1 MKPYSSLILLLAFL
15 LSATLVK
22 AQNELVDSLKR
33 ITHRVSNDSA
43 AKLYIK
49 IANIFTGANADSV
62 RKYAAIA
69 GKLASENSS
78 SRGDVLIQF
87 GNSYH
92 MENKIDSALNCY
104 NKALRYFEKIGNE
117 KGIGKVY
124 QSFSVVKNSLGD
136 FDGSI
141 SDSKKAA
148 AIYKK
153 INWSLGLVLV
163 CNNISASYFK
173 AGGYDS
179 AIVYS
184 RLAFSNSK
192 LLNDSLRY
200 YSMMSNYGSR
210 LAGTIKTDSA
220 IYYIQKSAPFLERN
234 GMYNL
239 LIPAYGNLAYALDKK
254 GPAWRNATKSA
265 LFRSIDYSIRS
276 GATDNLRH
284 VYRDLSLIYIQEQK
298 KDSAH
303 LYVLKTLAIIDSLA
317 QQDGLQIVHDM
328 ETKYETE
335 KKELQIR
342 NQTLELTAKEEQ
354 NRRKTQIIWLVA
366 IALIGSGFFGAV
378 AFVNYRRTKKANL
391 IIEQQKKQV
400 EQKNKEIT
408 VQKEIVEE
416 KQKEIIDSINYAR
429 RIQQAV
435 LTGENV
441 WSKVSPD
448 YFLLFKPKDIVSGDF
463 YWSYNAPG
471 NLAVFALADCTGHG
485 VPGGFMS
492 MLGNSFLNEI
502 VVENNILQADEI
514 LNKLRARVIAALGQK
529 GMTDQKDGM
538 DISLCVWNKNDNTL
552 QFAGANNPIWLLR
565 EGQLTEYK
573 ADKMPIGSHLGT
585 LTPFNRT
592 QIDLKKGDTI
602 YMSSDGYADQ
612 FGGEKGKKLKYK
624 TLMELFSR
632 FGNQPMSAQKTELD
646 RVFENW
652 RRGYEQVDDVSIIGI
667 RV

>member
-1 MKPYSSLILLLAFL
+1 MKRYFLFILLLNLTL
-15 LSATLVK
+15 LSTKVK

-33 ITHRVSNDSA
+33 IANRVKADSA

-62 RKYAAIA
+62 RKYAAVAGSIA
-69 GKLASENSS
+69 PENSS
-78 SRGDVLIQF
+78 ARGDVMIQF

-92 MENKIDSALNCY
+92 MENKIDSALNHY

-136 FDGSI
+136 LNGAI

-163 CNNISASYFK
+163 YNNISASYFK
-173 AGGYDS
+173 AEANDS

-184 RLAFSNSK
+184 RRAFSASK

-210 LAGTIKTDSA
+210 LSSSKQDSA
-220 IYYIQKSAPFLERN
+220 IYYIQKSTPFLERN

-239 LIPAYGNLAYALDKK
+239 LIPAYGNLAHALDQK
-254 GPAWRNATKSA
+254 GPVWRNATKSA
-265 LFRSIDYSIRS
+265 LFKSIDYSILS
-276 GATDNLRH
+276 GATDNLRY
-284 VYRDLSLIYIQEQK
+284 VYRDLGLIYIEEGK
-298 KDSAH
+298 RDSAKF
-303 LYVLKTLAIIDSLA
+303 YVLKTLVVIDSLA
-317 QQDGLQIVHDM
+317 QQNGLQMIHDM
-328 ETKYETE
+328 EAKYETE

-342 NQTLELTAKEEQ
+342 NQALELDAREQQ
-354 NRRKTQIIWLVA
+354 NRRKTQIIWLVVL
-366 IALIGSGFFGAV
+366 ALFGSGFFGAV
-378 AFVNYRRTKKANL
+378 AFVNYRKTRKANL

-400 EQKNKEIT
+400 EQKNEEIT

-441 WSKVSPD
+441 WNKLSPEH
-448 YFLLFKPKDIVSGDF
+448 FLLFKPKDIVSGDF

-471 NLAVFALADCTGHG
+471 NHAVFALADCTGHG

-502 VVENNILQADEI
+502 VVENKVLQADEI
-514 LNKLRARVIAALGQK
+514 LNKLRVRVIAALGQK
-529 GMTDQKDGM
+529 GITDQKDGM
-538 DISLCVWNKNDNTL
+538 DISLCVWNKTDNTM

-565 EGQLTEYK
+565 EGQITEYK
-573 ADKMPIGSHLGT
+573 ADKMPIGSHLET
-585 LTPFNRT
+585 MAPFTCTR
-592 QIDLKKGDTI
+592 IELKKGDTI

-612 FGGEKGKKLKYK
+612 FGGAKGKKLKYK
-624 TLMELFSR
+624 TLIELLTG
-632 FGNQPMSAQKTELD
+632 FGTVKMDEQKAVLD
-646 RVFENW
+646 RVFEEW
-652 RRGYEQVDDVSIIGI
+652 KRGYEQVDDVSIIGV